1 MAGDQ
6 AVGLR
11 SRQKQERRNSI
22 LACAKRLFE
31 EQGIETTTMAG
42 IAAELS
48 VSTPTIFNYFGS
60 RDDLLLAIILEG
72 HERGVEANRSRPKRS
87 HPRLYDDMA
96 ELLAEFSAFS
106 LQIFSRSVWRYADS
120 AAIRNPESEFVKRY
134 SQIDRV
140 LKDTIKAVLA
150 DRPCK
155 TRRGGDYDAEML
167 ANVIYNHWIAHYT
180 ALIKDDTLSLEEH
193 YSRLL
198 PQIREL
204 LDLIFDE

>member
-1 MAGDQ
+1 MVVNQ

-11 SRQKQERRNSI
+11 SRQKQERRDNI

-31 EQGIETTTMAG
+31 AQGIETTTMAA
-42 IAAELS
+42 IAAELG

-72 HERGVEANRSRPKRS
+72 HERGVAANRSRPRRS

-96 ELLAEFSAFS
+96 ELLAEFSEYS
-106 LQIFSRSVWRYADS
+106 LQIFSKSVWRYADS
-120 AAIRNPESEFVKRY
+120 AAIRNPESAFVKRY

-140 LKDTIKAVLA
+140 LMETIRSVLVE
-150 DRPCK
+150 RPCK
-155 TRRGGDYDAEML
+155 TRRAGGFDADML

-180 ALIKDDTLSLEEH
+180 ALIKDDALTLEEH

>member
-42 IAAELS
+42 IAAELG

-60 RDDLLLAIILEG
+60 RDDLLLALILEG
-72 HERGVEANRSRPKRS
+72 HERAVEANRSRPKRS
-87 HPRLYDDMA
+87 HPRLSDDIA
-96 ELLAEFSAFS
+96 ELLSGFSKYS
-106 LQIFSRSVWRYADS
+106 LKIFSKPVWRYADS
-120 AAIRNPESEFVKRY
+120 AAIRNPESEFVRRY
-134 SQIDRV
+134 SQIDQV
-140 LKDTIKAVLA
+140 LTNTIKSVLL
-150 DRPCK
+150 DQPCK
-155 TRRGGDYDAEML
+155 TRRGGSFNADIL
-167 ANVIYNHWIAHYT
+167 ASVIFSHWNALYT
-180 ALIKDDTLSLEEH
+180 TFIKDDTLSLEEH
-193 YSRLL
+193 YSQLV

>member
-1 MAGDQ
+1 MAANG

-31 EQGIETTTMAG
+31 EQGIEATTMAG
-42 IAAELS
+42 IAAELG

-60 RDDLLLAIILEG
+60 RDELLLAIILEG
-72 HERGVEANRSRPKRS
+72 HERGVAANRSRPKRN
-87 HPRLYDDMA
+87 HPRLYDDIA
-96 ELLAEFSAFS
+96 ELVSDFSEYS
-106 LQIFSRSVWRYADS
+106 LTIFSKSVWRYADS
-120 AAIRNPESEFVKRY
+120 AAIRNPDSAFVRRY

-140 LKDTIKAVLA
+140 LMETIKSVLVE
-150 DRPCK
+150 RPCK
-155 TRRGGDYDAEML
+155 TRRGGGFDADIL
-167 ANVIYNHWIAHYT
+167 ASIIYNHWNGHYI

-193 YSRLL
+193 FSLLL
-198 PQIREL
+198 PEIHEL